1 MNGGRRTEED
11 EGNGGCESLQLSHH
25 SAKVWHQNIGEEE
38 RKNTKEGI
46 GVRQHLSESSQKC
59 SINPRYMD

>member
-1 MNGGRRTEED
+1 M
-11 EGNGGCESLQLSHH
+11 EGVRACSCPITLQ
-25 SAKVWHQNIGEEE
+25 KFGTKNIGEEE